1 MPSIE
6 LPNSRNMPVMTEFIT
21 AEGNGL
27 VTLHETKKEAAGAA
41 LISLGVL
48 TTLIHKAMVAGVRV
62 TERCATGF
70 RFAVPTYM
78 ERLVIINIHDWK
90 PRQLMLEA
98 FFMPENAQTKQI
110 MPPPAALALMRPGFL
125 ERMKSLVET
134 TLPPG
139 FFPERLVLPPTL
151 LRRPEGLS
159 PFVPDKALKTNP
171 LAGSKD
177 EHSESSKDE
186 PPACTEEPPACPEDV
201 DSILEKVER
210 ELSHY
215 SMGLSSIVPGEAD
228 ERLPRTEGPSLGLT
242 ADDQGPEASIPGPA
256 YLRGR
261 SQK

>member
-27 VTLHETKKEAAGAA
+27 VTLHETKKEAAKAA

-48 TTLIHKAMVAGVRV
+48 TTLIHKAMAAGVRV

-78 ERLVIINIHDWK
+78 ERLVIINIRDWK

-98 FFMPENAQTKQI
+98 SFLPENARTHQI

-125 ERMKSLVET
+125 EHMKSLVET

-139 FFPERLVLPPTL
+139 FFPEWLVLPPTL
-151 LRRPEGLS
+151 LRQPEEGLS
-159 PFVPDKALKTNP
+159 SFVPDKALKTDP
-171 LAGSKD
+171 SAGSKG
-177 EHSESSKDE
+177 EHSESSEVK
-186 PPACTEEPPACPEDV
+186 PPAVTKDEPPACPEDEPPACSEDV
-201 DSILEKVER
+201 DSILEAVER
-210 ELSHY
+210 ELS
-215 SMGLSSIVPGEAD
+215 LSLFVSGEAD
-228 ERLPRTEGPSLGLT
+228 
-242 ADDQGPEASIPGPA
+242 DQRPEASIPEGDKAAVPE
-256 YLRGR
+256 G
-261 SQK
+261 KPDNE

>member
-21 AEGNGL
+21 AEGSGL

-48 TTLIHKAMVAGVRV
+48 TTLIHKAMAAGVRV

-78 ERLVIINIHDWK
+78 ERLVLINIHDRR

-98 FFMPENAQTKQI
+98 FFMPENARTKQI

-125 ERMKSLVET
+125 ECMKRLVET

-139 FFPERLVLPPTL
+139 FLP
-151 LRRPEGLS
+151 GLS
-159 PFVPDKALKTNP
+159 SFVPDKALKTVP
-171 LAGSKD
+171 SAGSKD
-177 EHSESSKDE
+177 KHSESCEDE
-186 PPACTEEPPACPEDV
+186 PPARSEDV
-201 DSILEKVER
+201 DSILEAVER
-210 ELSHY
+210 ELS
-215 SMGLSSIVPGEAD
+215 LSSIVLGEAD

-242 ADDQGPEASIPGPA
+242 ADDQGPEASIPEGDKAAVPE
-256 YLRGR
+256 GE
-261 SQK
+261 KDV